1 MRESIDMRPLRIF
14 SANIIVGLLIAS
26 ASAATAS
33 AVDFGDVSD
42 GTEIVL
48 SGQDSVNLAS
58 EPFHF
63 VATTGESGEGS
74 GVIVINFFTNPLVP
88 SGVGRVDFTNATG
101 GTFSAFSFWRND
113 GPTTGGEFKCIS
125 SACSTSGSI
134 NMTTDFDSTTDR
146 DRVRIQWEGFESAS
160 IEGTF
165 AAVPLPAAGWMLL
178 VGIGGLVT
186 ATRRKKVKAE
196 TCSLQ

>member
-48 SGQDSVNLAS
+48 SGQDSVNLAN

-101 GTFSAFSFWRND
+101 GTFSAFSSWRND

-146 DRVRIQWEGFESAS
+146 DRVRIAWKDFDSAS